1 MGNASD
7 PIRLDRLLLS
17 LSGTLSDSPGH
28 VMLCAENG
36 LLLASRGGLGAD
48 HGRDA
53 AAQRL
58 YCFTATGS
66 WRSRRSAC
74 RRAVTISLW

>member
-28 VMLCAENG
+28 
-36 LLLASRGGLGAD
+36 GGI
-48 HGRDA
+48 
-53 AAQRL
+53 
-58 YCFTATGS
+58 FK
-66 WRSRRSAC
+66 
-74 RRAVTISLW
+74 I

>member
-48 HGRDA
+48 HGRPPRKGFTVLRPQAPGAHGA
-53 AAQRL
+53 APA
-58 YCFTATGS
+58 GV
-66 WRSRRSAC
+66 RSR
-74 RRAVTISLW
+74 